1 MNEKSLLSDFL
12 AKGTNLVGFLID
24 EKNENLLSQ
33 KLFSALC
40 ALCENCSSL
49 KNPAFSKIEVAAFR
63 KNASALCDSTNLYLE
78 TLCAG
83 GFISPAQCDSM
94 LKSLDTL
101 KKEFNI

>member
-12 AKGTNLVGFLID
+12 AKGTNLVGFLAD
-24 EKNENLLSQ
+24 ERGEKLLSQ
-33 KLFSALC
+33 RLFSALC

-49 KNPAFSKIEVAAFR
+49 KNPAFSKIEVASMR
-63 KNASALCDSTNLYLE
+63 KTASALCDNTNLYLE
-78 TLCAG
+78 TLCTG
-83 GFISPAQCDSM
+83 GHISPAQCDSM